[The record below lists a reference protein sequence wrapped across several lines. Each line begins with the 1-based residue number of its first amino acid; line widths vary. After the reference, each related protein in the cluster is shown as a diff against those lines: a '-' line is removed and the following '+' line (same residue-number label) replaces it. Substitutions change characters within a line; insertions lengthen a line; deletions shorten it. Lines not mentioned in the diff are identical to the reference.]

1 MWDREHQSRS
11 RCRSS
16 DAPRR
21 GWGIR
26 PAPATAEALKE
37 AQAFLAQAV
46 ICEPNQSSGLIA
58 FLVPFCARPAA
69 PIGRGSGARRPPEP
83 APHRARVGTAQ
94 AGGRGRTQP
103 VYFYTNSVSSGP
115 PLNSSTG
122 HPGIPVL
129 STLADICMAVFPLSA
144 CSAVSPSCFLS
155 RPKAAPLCCAFLR
168 GSLAK
173 HCFIN
178 IFTNPL
184 LCPPN

>member
-21 GWGIR
+21 GWGIG

-58 FLVPFCARPAA
+58 FLVPFSARPA
-69 PIGRGSGARRPPEP
+69 GADWLRQRCLP
-83 APHRARVGTAQ
+83 APRARSPPHRGGGGTGSREDA
-94 AGGRGRTQP
+94 ARLFLEKFGVLGSSPELLRGA
-103 VYFYTNSVSSGP
+103 
-115 PLNSSTG
+115 
-122 HPGIPVL
+122 PGNPRP
-129 STLADICMAVFPLSA
+129 LADICMAVFPLSA
-144 CSAVSPSCFLS
+144 RSAVSPSCFLS
-155 RPKAAPLCCAFLR
+155 QPKAAPLGCAFLR

-178 IFTNPL
+178 IFTNAL